1 MDKLCRYLDKEL
13 EEMENKVGMGGKLSR
28 TEIED
33 GKNLAKFKMALLT
46 NEAMEEDGYSNEY
59 SGARSYNRGRSR
71 GESMRGNSYEY
82 EDGMSNGRGRGSNAK
97 RDRMG
102 RYSSEDGYSRADA
115 KEEFLEK
122 VYDLMDEAPDEHT
135 RKKFERFVNEM
146 R

>member
-1 MDKLCRYLDKEL
+1 MDKICRYIDREL
-13 EEMENKVGMGGKLSR
+13 EEYENKVANGGKLSR

-46 NEAMEEDGYSNEY
+46 NDAMENEGYSGDWDGIAYEGGRMMN
-59 SGARSYNRGRSR
+59 RRGR
-71 GESMRGNSYEY
+71 
-82 EDGMSNGRGRGSNAK
+82 DGMSNARGRGSNAK

-135 RKKFERFVNEM
+135 RKKIERFANEM
-146 R
+146 K